1 MIFAMKKINIILNSI
16 LCQVRQWILAV
27 CFLMSSYAYATISI
41 QVQDNVFKYGT
52 TDIDIRCIVNGTLLN
67 RTESI
72 QLKRSNEN
80 IVSIT
85 QYGTFWQDKALQN
98 RGKINASIKNVH
110 SSCLNLKI
118 CACNVTQTDVATYVC
133 HLSAI
138 KEDFSQI
145 LSKSEDISLNITGF
159 DDKKT
164 NKCGSS
170 SHAPFAKGS
179 RFLLMFIALVNA
191 VQN

>member
-1 MIFAMKKINIILNSI
+1 MHPRLTH
-16 LCQVRQWILAV
+16 
-27 CFLMSSYAYATISI
+27 ATISI

-52 TDIDIRCIVNGTLLN
+52 TDIDIRCIVNGTLLY
-67 RTESI
+67 RTEII

-85 QYGTFWQDKALQN
+85 QYGTFWQDTALQN
-98 RGKINASIKNVH
+98 RGEINASIKNVN

-118 CACNVTQTDVATYVC
+118 VACNVTQTDVATYLC

-138 KEDFSQI
+138 KEDDFSQI
-145 LSKSEDISLNITGF
+145 LNKSKDISLNITGF
-159 DDKKT
+159 GDKKT

-179 RFLLMFIALVNA
+179 RFVVMLIAIVNA
-191 VQN
+191 VLN